1 MKFNLLEKID
11 CPICKSKEFKIIKE
25 ASIKTNTNYKKKYD
39 LFNSSSNHK
48 LTQQLVKCKK
58 CELVYVNPRLSNEII
73 NKGYSYNKDEKFI
86 LQNQERIQTFKINLK
101 KIIKVIG
108 FNKKKISI
116 LDVGSAGGAF
126 LLSINNP
133 LMECDGIEPNN
144 WLVEEAKKKFPNLNI
159 YSTTLEKFNKH
170 KKYDLI
176 TYWDVFEHLTDINS
190 EIIHI
195 NKFLKNNS
203 FLLLNIPDYGS
214 SFRKLLG
221 FKWPF
226 FLDVHLYYFE
236 KKTISLF
243 MKNNGFNLLQVIKHK
258 QILKLGYII
267 ERVTNVFPMLKF
279 LETIIKFL
287 NFHNIKIK
295 YNIGQNIYIFK
306 KS

>member
-1 MKFNLLEKID
+1 MKINSLEKID
-11 CPICKSKEFKIIKE
+11 CPICMSKEFKIIKE
-25 ASIKTNTNYKKKYD
+25 GSIKPNTNFDKKYD

-48 LTQQLVKCKK
+48 LTQQLVKCEK
-58 CELVYVNPRLSNEII
+58 CDLIYVNPRLSNEII

-101 KIIKVIG
+101 NIIKVIG
-108 FNKKKISI
+108 FNRKKISI

-133 LMECDGIEPNN
+133 LIKCDGIEPNN
-144 WLVEEAKKKFPNLNI
+144 WLVDKAKKKFPNLNI
-159 YSTTLEKFNKH
+159 YSTTLEKFNKDE
-170 KKYDLI
+170 KYDLI

-190 EIIHI
+190 EITHI
-195 NKFLKNNS
+195 NKFLKSNS

-214 SFRKLLG
+214 FFRKFLG

-243 MKNNGFNLLQVIKHK
+243 MKNNGFNLLKVIKHK
-258 QILKLGYII
+258 QILKLGYIM
-267 ERVTNVFPMLKF
+267 ERVTNVFPMLRF
-279 LETIIKFL
+279 LETIINFSKL
-287 NFHNIKIK
+287 NNVKIK

-306 KS
+306 KT